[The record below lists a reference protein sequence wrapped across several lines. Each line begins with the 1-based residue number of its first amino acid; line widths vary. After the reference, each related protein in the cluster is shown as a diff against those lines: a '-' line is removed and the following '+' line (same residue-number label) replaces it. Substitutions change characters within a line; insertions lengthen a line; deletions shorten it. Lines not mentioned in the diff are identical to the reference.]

1 MTQQS
6 NHGRERFQLLL
17 QQLNLTE
24 DAIVSYFEH
33 AEIAKLLIERSSQR
47 WHFEFLIEEILPS
60 DVHKRFS
67 MQLIK
72 TFSHIAQVT
81 YTISVR
87 NQNMTEKLIHDYWT
101 DCLAEIDGGSPA
113 LLSLLNG
120 QKPRV
125 VGHKLVVNAR
135 NDAEAV

>member
-1 MTQQS
+1 MNQQS

-24 DAIVSYFEH
+24 DAIVSYFAH
-33 AEIAKLLIERSSQR
+33 GEIAKLLIERSSQR
-47 WHFEFLIEEILPS
+47 WHFQFLLDEILPLE
-60 DVHKRFS
+60 VQKRFS
-67 MQLIK
+67 AQLVK

-87 NQNMTEKLIHDYWT
+87 NQNMTEQLIHDYWS

-113 LLSLLNG
+113 LLS
-120 QKPRV
+120 
-125 VGHKLVVNAR
+125 
-135 NDAEAV
+135 